1 MRIAS
6 GTDVD
11 AGSLL
16 CHNLSKIAVFIVSLF
31 CEEVILMLPLTLV
44 PTGVLKIELP
54 NGQSVEIP
62 KSQPTF
68 ESCVKPESTDSFGGK
83 PFVASELGPC
93 FAELLILRMLRNHGW
108 DGRWIE
114 TYPPRR
120 GMPLL
125 LTDWDP
131 RGIKSQQTVPIED
144 ADVSSMLVRIAAAR
158 GTDMQPKYS
167 CTHGVR
173 SCTVRTVEE
182 LVLTSLRLQFSGPLD
197 RPQ

>member
-1 MRIAS
+1 
-6 GTDVD
+6 
-11 AGSLL
+11 
-16 CHNLSKIAVFIVSLF
+16 
-31 CEEVILMLPLTLV
+31 MLPLNLV

-62 KSQPTF
+62 KSQPAF

-131 RGIKSQQTVPIED
+131 RGIKVQQTVPIED

-167 CTHGVR
+167 GCWDVLAWR
-173 SCTVRTVEE
+173 MSEILFVESKHAGKDFLNPNQRE
-182 LVLTSLRLQFSGPLD
+182 WVGASLRCGLKLSNFLVVDWSMA
-197 RPQ
+197 